1 MYFCKSLN
9 STFHFEFSDATPV
22 TGAPFAFLQATPSSY
37 NFNVTV
43 SESSLDFA
51 VPSFHIFS
59 AITDVFTFSYFN
71 VFVIV
76 TVVVFPLVDLLYD
89 A

>member
-1 MYFCKSLN
+1 MYFCKFLN
-9 STFHFEFSDATPV
+9 STFQSGLDATPV
-22 TGAPFAFLQATPSSY
+22 TADPSAFLQATPSAY

-59 AITDVFTFSYFN
+59 AVTDVFTFSYFN
-71 VFVIV
+71 VFVIIV
-76 TVVVFPLVDLLYD
+76 SPFVDLLYD
-89 A
+89 AW